1 MSKKP
6 LPSTRGQIVQLLRRA
21 KRSVNDLAGALGLTD
36 NAVRANLAR
45 LERDG
50 LVEQAG
56 NRPSVRKPEAV
67 YDITLT
73 AEQLFA
79 KAYAPVLATLLSM
92 MEKGLT
98 EAELD
103 AQLREVGRRLA
114 APHLPELTRLSREQ
128 RVQRTLQ
135 ILEELGGLAEVQ
147 RRDDGQLYVRG
158 FGCPFSAVVA
168 AHPKL
173 CVVAEALV
181 GQLLGQKVR
190 QECDHGPRPKC
201 CFALSDVEPGAAG

>member
-1 MSKKP
+1 
-6 LPSTRGQIVQLLRRA
+6 
-21 KRSVNDLAGALGLTD
+21 LAAALGLTD

-50 LVEQAG
+50 LVQRAG

-67 YDITLT
+67 YDITPT

-79 KAYAPVLATLLSM
+79 RAYAPVLAALLSV
-92 MEKGLT
+92 MEVGSS

-103 AQLREVGRRLA
+103 AQFRAVGRRLA
-114 APHLPELTRLSREQ
+114 APHLPELAGASTEQ

-135 ILEELGGLAEVQ
+135 ILEDLGGLADVE
-147 RRDDGQLYVRG
+147 RRDDGRLYVRG

-168 AHPKL
+168 AHPKV
-173 CVVAEALV
+173 CVVAEVFV
-181 GQLLGQKVR
+181 GELLGQAVR
-190 QECDHGPRPKC
+190 EQCDRGARPKC
-201 CFALSDVEPGAAG
+201 CFAIAEVERDARGG

>member
-1 MSKKP
+1 MAKRRLSP
-6 LPSTRGQIVQLLRRA
+6 TRSQIVRLLRRA
-21 KRSVNDLAGALGLTD
+21 KQSVNDLAAALGLTD

-50 LVEQAG
+50 LVQQAG

-67 YDITLT
+67 YDITPN

-79 KAYAPVLATLLSM
+79 KAYAPVLATLLSV
-92 MEKGLT
+92 MEAGLG

-114 APHLPELTRLSREQ
+114 DPHLPELAAMPQQQ
-128 RVQRTLQ
+128 RAQRTLQ
-135 ILEELGGLAEVQ
+135 ILEDLGGLAEVEQ
-147 RRDDGQLYVRG
+147 REDGRLYVRG

-173 CVVAEALV
+173 CIAAEVIVSA
-181 GQLLGQKVR
+181 LLGQEVR
-190 QECDHGPRPKC
+190 EQCDRGARPKC
-201 CFALSDVEPGAAG
+201 CFVVQ